1 MVKALAWADAEQP
14 RLGGV
19 VVHTIAL
26 MIVRRVSE
34 VLGYGPA
41 PKADAVQIAVL
52 RPARGRD
59 DAPAGDWILIDA
71 VARLRS

>member
-1 MVKALAWADAEQP
+1 VKAVASADAEQS
-14 RLGGV
+14 RLGGA

-26 MIVRRVSE
+26 MIARRVSE
-34 VLGYGPA
+34 VLGHGPT

-59 DAPAGDWILIDA
+59 DAPADESILIDA